1 MCNAHAIRA
10 VNIWKRGPFE
20 GRSHLENP
28 ARFMQYRLADRPST
42 ECNMRVITVGL
53 ISAAAL
59 AAGLLLVREARDE
72 IQAPRAR
79 DIPAGETQPATI
91 SLDRIRELGY

>member
-1 MCNAHAIRA
+1 
-10 VNIWKRGPFE
+10 
-20 GRSHLENP
+20 
-28 ARFMQYRLADRPST
+28 
-42 ECNMRVITVGL
+42 MRVFTVGL

-79 DIPAGETQPATI
+79 DIPAGENQPATI

>member
-1 MCNAHAIRA
+1 MQRPCY
-10 VNIWKRGPFE
+10 P
-20 GRSHLENP
+20 GRKHLETGAFRRLFHLENP
-28 ARFMQYRLADRPST
+28 ARFMQNILADRPST
-42 ECNMRVITVGL
+42 ECNMRVFTVGL

-59 AAGLLLVREARDE
+59 AAGLLLVREAREE

-79 DIPAGETQPATI
+79 DIPAGENQPATI